1 MRRTDFSAF
10 LGKKYGRLLVVGG
23 FFKKGKAYFHCTCE
37 CGTRRKVAKYD
48 VISGKVQSCGCYN
61 RERCRTLHLSRRTFH
76 YTHGMSNE
84 KLYSTWCGMKGRCYN
99 KNDTEY
105 HNYGGRGI
113 FVCDEWLHNYVAFRT
128 WAFAN
133 GYEEGLSIDRIDVN
147 KGYSPDNCRW
157 ITMREQPAT
166 RRNTI
171 YYNGVPAVRI
181 AREHG
186 IPKGLMLARIR
197 RLGWPIEEAI
207 GLKPHKYPANWK
219 GDRLSRFDVEN
230 N

>member
-1 MRRTDFSAF
+1 MRRTDFTDF
-10 LGKKYGRLLVVGG
+10 IGKKYGRLLIVSG
-23 FFKKGKAYFHCTCE
+23 FFKKGKAHFNCICD
-37 CGTRRKVAKYD
+37 CGAQRAVAKYD
-48 VISGKVQSCGCYN
+48 LVSGKVLSCGCYSKDLGSILHRKHGGTN
-61 RERCRTLHLSRRTFH
+61 ER
-76 YTHGMSNE
+76 
-84 KLYSTWCGMKGRCYN
+84 LYGTWCGMKKRCYN
-99 KNDTEY
+99 KNDAEY

-113 FVCDEWLHNYVAFRT
+113 FVCDEWVRDYGAFRE
-128 WAFAN
+128 WALSH

-157 ITMREQPAT
+157 ITMQEQPAT

-171 YYNGVPAVRI
+171 YYNGVPAIRI

-207 GLKPHKYPANWK
+207 GLKPHAYPANWT
-219 GDRLSRFDVEN
+219 GIRHSRHETSTK
-230 N
+230 